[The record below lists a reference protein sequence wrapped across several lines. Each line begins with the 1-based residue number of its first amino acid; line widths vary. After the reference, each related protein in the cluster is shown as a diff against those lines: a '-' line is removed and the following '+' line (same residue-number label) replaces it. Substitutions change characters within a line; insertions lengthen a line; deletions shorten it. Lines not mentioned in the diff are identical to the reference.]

1 MRGGWAESQD
11 PPSAKPI
18 GSPPPLCLRHP
29 PRPAPL
35 LPVLGARTPQQ
46 HPPLRGLGKLMPWWG
61 WWARGKGG
69 GGIKF
74 CSAPRSLQAR
84 CIYNASDLL
93 PLRMEVAVP
102 PTAAPLAVLGPLGLQ
117 LRIATGEQPP
127 RRPLCHPPPAAPLS
141 LSPFPQTRATAP
153 TTPTGTT
160 PW

>member
-1 MRGGWAESQD
+1 M
-11 PPSAKPI
+11 
-18 GSPPPLCLRHP
+18 
-29 PRPAPL
+29 PR
-35 LPVLGARTPQQ
+35 
-46 HPPLRGLGKLMPWWG
+46 WG
-61 WWARGKGG
+61 WGGTG

-93 PLRMEVAVP
+93 PLRVEVAVP
-102 PTAAPLAVLGPLGLQ
+102 PTAAPLALLGPLGLQ

-127 RRPLCHPPPAAPLS
+127 RRRPPPTAHSPPLS

-153 TTPTGTT
+153 TTPPGTT